1 MEPHKPAIKWSP
13 TFFLHSTSSSSLALV
28 LDISCSSSS
37 RISCRSS
44 SRLAARASIASLRKN
59 KRTCQFT
66 LVEQY
71 FTWTWYMHGTFFFFQ
86 FSTEHIILYSSV
98 NWYLNHTCFFAILLA
113 WPVFAFNILITFRC
127 IYTVKHVWK
136 YLRCLFQ

>member
-59 KRTCQFT
+59 SLLWWNNISPEHDIHGSFLSTFLMNISFYIKLVLKSSMFFT
-66 LVEQY
+66 
-71 FTWTWYMHGTFFFFQ
+71 
-86 FSTEHIILYSSV
+86 
-98 NWYLNHTCFFAILLA
+98 ILLT
-113 WPVFAFNILITFRC
+113 WRVFAFNIFIIIRC
-127 IYTVKHVWK
+127 IYTIIIHVWR